1 MDEALVD
8 AERDFSRGGFVQ
20 QPAGAEHE
28 PREAGASGEVLIRSI
43 WGRKVEGGGVSRSDV
58 VLWGVMFVSGA
69 YIWPERCEKWH
80 MGR

>member
-43 WGRKVEGGGVSRSDV
+43 WGRKVEG
-58 VLWGVMFVSGA
+58 
-69 YIWPERCEKWH
+69 
-80 MGR
+80 